1 MDGVLVVGLHHGAGE
16 GAVAAAL
23 GAVLHR
29 AGEPAR
35 VVRAVVVGDREADA
49 LYAYETTASPVVAA
63 RHHGHTLD
71 PTALV
76 ERLRGHRGA
85 LIASMPGGMLS
96 AITARYTARDLAA
109 ELQLPVVLAVRA
121 TPDATNLVRL
131 SVAAARAARLTIAAA
146 VLTGWPDPPSRV
158 QLDERRLLAETAGI
172 ALHELPESPG
182 ARADAIRDWP
192 VDEWIRAKPPEPP
205 AAAPARPAPAPAVTQ
220 SATTP
225 MAPPPGADVA
235 VEPYTA
241 WNARPTGDPRST
253 PRPRIMEA

>member
-35 VVRAVVVGDREADA
+35 VVRAIVVGDREADA
-49 LYAYETTASPVVAA
+49 LHAYDTTASPVVAA
-63 RHHGHTLD
+63 RHHGETLD
-71 PTALV
+71 PAQLV
-76 ERLRGHRGA
+76 DQLRGGRGA
-85 LIASMPGGMLS
+85 LIASVPGGMLS
-96 AITARYTARDLAA
+96 AITPRYTARDLAA
-109 ELQLPVVLAVRA
+109 ELQLPVVLATRA

-131 SVAAARAARLTIAAA
+131 SVAAARAGRLTIAAA
-146 VLTGWPDPPSRV
+146 ILTGWPDPPSRV

-172 ALHELPESPG
+172 PLHELPESPG

-205 AAAPARPAPAPAVTQ
+205 PTPVRAPAVTQ
-220 SATTP
+220 SPVTP
-225 MAPPPGADVA
+225 LAPPA
-235 VEPYTA
+235 
-241 WNARPTGDPRST
+241 T
-253 PRPRIMEA
+253 P